1 MADKPKNGKDKFY
14 KRPKPKVI
22 EGGRK
27 IPKITDMR
35 KGKWDDFMKEGQQAI
50 DNAMRRS
57 KLAGKLGKAKQVID
71 ISTKKAKQLAGLI
84 PKDLSKKVIAGRV
97 AGAIAGWGAS
107 IVTAG
112 YLAHKYAKK
121 WKKEKRQKSGTKHLG
136 LKKQKKAYGGKVN
149 TYSSPRR
156 TIYKD

>member
-1 MADKPKNGKDKFY
+1 MVDKPKNGNKKTFY

-35 KGKWDDFMKEGQQAI
+35 KGKWGDFMKEGQQAI

-84 PKDLSKKVIAGRV
+84 PKDLSKKAIAGRV
-97 AGAIAGWGAS
+97 IAGTLGGWATILS
-107 IVTAG
+107 AG
-112 YLAHKYAKK
+112 YLAHKYGKK
-121 WKKEKRQKSGTKHLG
+121 WKRQKSGTKHLG
-136 LKKQKKAYGGKVN
+136 KKAYGGKVN

-156 TIYKD
+156 TTYND